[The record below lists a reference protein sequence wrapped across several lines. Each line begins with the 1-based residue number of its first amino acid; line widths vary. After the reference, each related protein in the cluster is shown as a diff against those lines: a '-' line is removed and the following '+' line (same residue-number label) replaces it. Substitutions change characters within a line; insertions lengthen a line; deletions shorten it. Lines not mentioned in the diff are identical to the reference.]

1 MDVCPTPVLTDDHLD
16 LLISAA
22 AAWGLIASPTRAAF
36 TPSSPRER
44 ELLQAT
50 ASQAGMLLR
59 RQNLAGL
66 QWLADRGRSR
76 LVDRPPLTAGDY
88 QHRPVE
94 HLVPVEV
101 IKAAHAAEASCHSN
115 PGWSTSTA
123 RRLLQGTM
131 TAAAHRLAGYDTAP
145 WLWTRPQRRRGRP
158 IGIRLAEENCPTI
171 PGLEWTDPA
180 VGQQRWDDAQIV
192 LVTPA
197 AALNLPANLPSRPG
211 VFVFVVDE
219 NHNRVWESLSTLEM
233 QTLAVFWPAGRGW
246 LLAQLADPSPEF
258 VEHRSAS

>member
-22 AAWGLIASPTRAAF
+22 ATWGLIASPTRAAF
-36 TPSSPRER
+36 TTSSPRER
-44 ELLQAT
+44 ELLEAT

-76 LVDRPPLTAGDY
+76 LVDRPLLTAGDY

-101 IKAAHAAEASCHSN
+101 IKAAHAAEASCHSS
-115 PGWSTSTA
+115 PSWSTSTA

-131 TAAAHRLAGYDTAP
+131 TAATHRIAGYDTAP
-145 WLWTRPQRRRGRP
+145 GC
-158 IGIRLAEENCPTI
+158 G
-171 PGLEWTDPA
+171 PG
-180 VGQQRWDDAQIV
+180 
-192 LVTPA
+192 
-197 AALNLPANLPSRPG
+197 PS
-211 VFVFVVDE
+211 VDE
-219 NHNRVWESLSTLEM
+219 D
-233 QTLAVFWPAGRGW
+233 G
-246 LLAQLADPSPEF
+246 
-258 VEHRSAS
+258 RSASASPRRAAPPSLDWNGLILRLDSSGGTTPRSSSSPQLRR